1 MRKEKAMKI
10 SPFNVPVG
18 AKFLLV
24 FSMAV
29 CFTAVASA
37 TSIDFED
44 LSGYDINDNLALVD
58 PGYAGL
64 DWTKPNTEDHWR
76 IKKPA
81 PSGYPFSGSGGSDNW
96 LLGSADTDAI
106 DGSGNFA
113 KITWNLVTPFHFNS
127 MDLKTKAGSG
137 SDKWLTQLDIRAR
150 DIDDDVAWTRIAL
163 TTSWTPYT
171 ATGLSWT
178 TTQGGTTAIDFTS
191 LDGLKSLTFFGDSVT
206 TGGDFDRFALDN
218 LAVDVAGH
226 TPEPTTLVLMGIGL
240 LGVLGVV
247 IRQRRKEK

>member
-96 LLGSADTDAI
+96 LLGSADTH
-106 DGSGNFA
+106 GQSSNFA
-113 KITWNLVTPFHFNS
+113 KITWDLVTPFHFNS
-127 MDLKTKAGSG
+127 MDLRTKAGTG
-137 SDKWLTQLDIRAR
+137 SEKWLTVLEIQAR
-150 DIDDDVAWTRIAL
+150 DINDVEAWTTISL
-163 TTSWTPYT
+163 NDTNWETYT

-178 TTQGGTTAIDFTS
+178 TTQGGSTAIELSD
-191 LDGLKSLTFFGDSVT
+191 LDNLKMLRFWGDSAT

-218 LAVDVAGH
+218 LDVAV
-226 TPEPTTLVLMGIGL
+226 TPEPTTIVLMGLGL
-240 LGVLGVV
+240 LGVLGIV

>member
-1 MRKEKAMKI
+1 MKI

-44 LSGYDINDNLALVD
+44 LDVYAFNSNLADVAAN
-58 PGYAGL
+58 YEGL
-64 DWTKPNTEDHWR
+64 DWTKPNTKDHWL
-76 IKKPA
+76 IKNDSSN
-81 PSGYPFSGSGGSDNW
+81 PSQPFSGSGGSDNW
-96 LLGSADTDAI
+96 LLGSADTDLI

-113 KITWNLVTPFHFNS
+113 KITWDLVTPFHFSS
-127 MDLKTKAGSG
+127 MDLRTKAGSG